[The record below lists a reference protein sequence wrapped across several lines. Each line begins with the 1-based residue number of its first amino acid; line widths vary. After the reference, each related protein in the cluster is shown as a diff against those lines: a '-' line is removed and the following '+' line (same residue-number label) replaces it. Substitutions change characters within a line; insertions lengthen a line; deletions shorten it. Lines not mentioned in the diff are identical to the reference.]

1 MDGVEALDRWR
12 YGGFGL
18 VFTDLHMPGMDGYA
32 LVDAIR
38 HEEAGGAQMPVV
50 ALTANALI
58 GEAAR
63 AQAAGMQE
71 YLTKPL
77 RLESLRTTIERWLG

>member
-1 MDGVEALDRWR
+1 
-12 YGGFGL
+12 
-18 VFTDLHMPGMDGYA
+18 
-32 LVDAIR
+32 
-38 HEEAGGAQMPVV
+38 MPVV